1 MSEQKLKIGITQGD
15 HNGIGLEVIIKTF
28 LDPQMLEICIPVLF
42 GSQKTFSHHRK
53 ALNVDMR
60 FTSVR
65 SAEMAVLKQLN
76 IVNVYE
82 EDIPVDFGMSTP
94 AGGKYALKSIETACE
109 ALEQNKIHALVTAPI
124 NKHNIQLQEFSATGG
139 PASGWQFKGHTD
151 YLEMR
156 FKKPAL
162 MLMCADKFRV
172 GIVTGHVPIANVSAI
187 ISQEKIVQKIQA
199 MNKALIEDFGIRKP
213 KIAVLGLNPHAGDSG
228 VIGTEEQSVII
239 PAIVKAK
246 TEGIFVMGPYSAD
259 GFFGNN
265 THEKFDGVLAM
276 YHDQGLIPFKTIA
289 FETGV
294 NYSAGLP
301 IVRTSPD
308 HGVGYDIAGK
318 NQANESSFRSAVYL
332 ACDIVKTRKQE
343 KEITANPLKALSK
356 NEREFG

>member
-1 MSEQKLKIGITQGD
+1 MSEQKLKVGITQGD

-28 LDPQMLEICIPVLF
+28 LDPQMLEICTPVLF

-53 ALNVDMR
+53 AMNVEMR

-65 SAEMAVLKQLN
+65 SAEMAVLKQFN

-94 AGGKYALKSIETACE
+94 AGGKYALKSIEMACE

-124 NKHNIQLQEFSATGG
+124 NKHNIQSPEF
-139 PASGWQFKGHTD
+139 QFKGHTD

-156 FKKPAL
+156 FKQPVL

-172 GIVTGHVPIANVSAI
+172 GVVTGHVPIANVSAI
-187 ISQEKIVQKIQA
+187 ITQEKIVQKIQA
-199 MNKALIEDFGIRKP
+199 MNKVLIEDFGIRKP

-228 VIGTEEQSVII
+228 VIGTEEQSVIM
-239 PAIVKAK
+239 PAIAKAK
-246 TEGIFVMGPYSAD
+246 TAGVFAVGPYSAD

-265 THEKFDGVLAM
+265 MHEKFDAVLAM

-301 IVRTSPD
+301 VIRTSPD

-332 ACDIVKTRKQE
+332 ACDIFKTRKQE